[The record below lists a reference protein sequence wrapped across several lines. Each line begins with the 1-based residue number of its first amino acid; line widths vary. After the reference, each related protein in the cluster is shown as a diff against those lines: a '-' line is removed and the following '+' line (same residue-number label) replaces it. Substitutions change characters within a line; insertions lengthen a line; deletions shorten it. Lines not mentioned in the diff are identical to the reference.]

1 MEVEIKKLHQLFLES
16 EGVTTDTRSCKPGTI
31 FFALKGAT
39 FDGNK
44 FALKALES
52 GCSYA
57 VVDCEHFSDDPR
69 LIYTENVLQTLQ
81 KLAAFHRDRFRI
93 PVVAITG
100 TNGKTTTKELLNTVL
115 RRKYNV
121 LCTEGNLNN
130 QIGVPLTLLRITDK
144 HQIAII
150 EMGASH
156 PGDIA
161 ELCQIAHPS
170 HGIITN
176 VGKAHLQGF
185 GSFEGVI
192 RTKSELYKYLIAS
205 KGTVFINPENNFLT
219 TALGK
224 YHNIVEYT
232 SRAELIPHQPT
243 LTYRWSGG
251 NVRTNLCGDYNM
263 ENLLAVMTI
272 GSHFNVPREVI
283 HEAIGAYVPSNNRSQ
298 FHKTE
303 RNMLILDVYNANP
316 TSMTASI
323 NNFSKME
330 CQTVKIA
337 ILGDML
343 ELGESSVAEH
353 RTIIEKLRNS
363 TLDNVYLVGGN
374 FGEAAEE
381 SGERVLPA
389 SFRLFPDV
397 PSLMTQLRQNPISNA
412 TVLLKASRGIA
423 LEKCIDLL

>member
-1 MEVEIKKLHQLFLES
+1 MEVDIKNLHQLFLQS

-31 FFALKGAT
+31 FFALKGAS

-69 LIYTENVLQTLQ
+69 LIYTDNVLLTLQ
-81 KLAAFHRDRFRI
+81 HLAAYHRDRFRI
-93 PVVAITG
+93 PVIAITG
-100 TNGKTTTKELLNTVL
+100 TNGKTTTKELLNAVL

-130 QIGVPLTLLRITDK
+130 HIGVPLTLLRMTK
-144 HQIAII
+144 NHQIAII

-161 ELCQIAHPS
+161 ELCHIAHPS
-170 HGIITN
+170 HGVITN

-192 RTKSELYKYLIAS
+192 QTKAELYRYLVS
-205 KGTVFINPENNFLT
+205 VKGTVFINPENSFLT
-219 TALGK
+219 TALGN
-224 YHNIVEYT
+224 YRNIVEYT
-232 SRAELIPHQPT
+232 LAADLVPHQPT
-243 LTYRWSGG
+243 LTYRVSGETFK
-251 NVRTNLCGDYNM
+251 TNLCGDYNM

-272 GSHFNVPREVI
+272 GYHFNVTREQI
-283 HEAIGAYVPSNNRSQ
+283 IDAISSYMPSNNRSQ

-303 RNMLILDVYNANP
+303 RNTLILDVYNANP

-330 CQTVKIA
+330 CDTVRIA

-343 ELGESSVAEH
+343 ELGETSVAEH
-353 RTIIEKLRNS
+353 RTIIEKLRNLS
-363 TLDNVYLVGGN
+363 LNHVYLVGNN
-374 FGEAAEE
+374 FAEAVEDSTDRA
-381 SGERVLPA
+381 LPA
-389 SFRLFPDV
+389 NFKVYPDLQA
-397 PSLMTQLRQNPISNA
+397 LMTQLRLNPISNA
-412 TVLLKASRGIA
+412 MVLLKASRGIA
-423 LEKCIDLL
+423 LEKCIELL